1 MSLKGL
7 RLLALIVSMVLV
19 GYGLIRIST
28 GLRHGYAW
36 SEIDWNLDGVT
47 SASEL
52 IAASDIGMRRTE
64 YGDLRCK
71 EYFSLKDGLP
81 LRTICPV
88 DEAAA
93 APRDKAEI
101 PR

>member
-1 MSLKGL
+1 MGLKRL
-7 RLLALIVSMVLV
+7 RFSALIVSTALA
-19 GYGLIRIST
+19 GSGAILLST

-36 SEIDWNLDGVT
+36 SDMDWNLDGAT

-52 IAASDIGMRRTE
+52 IAANDIGMRWVG
-64 YGDLRCK
+64 YGDSRCK

-81 LRTICPV
+81 LRTICAV

-93 APRDKAEI
+93 LQDNARTTQ
-101 PR
+101 

>member
-1 MSLKGL
+1 MGLKRL
-7 RLLALIVSMVLV
+7 RLSTLIVSIALV
-19 GYGLIRIST
+19 GSGAILLST

-36 SEIDWNLDGVT
+36 SDMDWNLDGVT

-52 IAASDIGMRRTE
+52 IAASDIGVRWTE

-93 APRDKAEI
+93 LQDKAQAPR
-101 PR
+101 